1 MVPVR
6 PLSKVRDGDP
16 SQIGSGALV
25 EPAGGCGGARVFLA
39 FSLGFFVSYVFRGV
53 NLAVSPDLS
62 TEFNLSA
69 TDLGLLTSLY
79 FLGFAG
85 FQLPLGMLLDRFGPR
100 RVEFCLLLCAA
111 AGAVLFGLAQSKAML
126 MVARLLIGI
135 GVSACLMG
143 ALKAMALWFAPE
155 RLPAVNGG
163 VFAIGGLGSVA
174 AATPVQL
181 ALLVIDWRG
190 AFLLLAALTLAVGLF
205 ILLGTPER
213 RTVQPDSNF
222 RALLGGVQSVV
233 KSRAFW
239 RVAPLLMMSQGVF
252 MAVQGLWAGPYLRD
266 VEGKDAL
273 AVTNA
278 VSLIGLSMVAGYWLS
293 GVTARVLVR
302 RGVPVL
308 ITAGVGMLAFMVVQL
323 LILIDAPIPAWLIW
337 GLYGLVGSSG
347 VLCYAVLTP
356 AFAPHMVGRVSTI
369 LTLVV
374 FVSAFV
380 VQFGIGVF
388 VSWWPATLTGY
399 APEAHRAAW
408 LMMLGAQL
416 IAFIWYCVPLG
427 APARPRDVAAT
438 IYSLAHHS
446 RKVGS
451 GLQRTLTRS

>member
-6 PLSKVRDGDP
+6 QMSKVRDGDP

-69 TDLGLLTSLY
+69 SDLGLLTSLY

-85 FQLPLGMLLDRFGPR
+85 FQLPLGMLLDRFRPR

-111 AGAVLFGLAQSKAML
+111 AGAVLFGLAQSKVML
-126 MVARLLIGI
+126 MAARLLIGI

-143 ALKAMALWFAPE
+143 ALKAMTLWFASE

-190 AFLLLAALTLAVGLF
+190 AFLLLAAMTLAVGLF

-293 GVTARVLVR
+293 GITARALAR

-323 LILIDAPIPAWLIW
+323 
-337 GLYGLVGSSG
+337 
-347 VLCYAVLTP
+347 
-356 AFAPHMVGRVSTI
+356 
-369 LTLVV
+369 
-374 FVSAFV
+374 
-380 VQFGIGVF
+380 
-388 VSWWPATLTGY
+388 
-399 APEAHRAAW
+399 
-408 LMMLGAQL
+408 
-416 IAFIWYCVPLG
+416 
-427 APARPRDVAAT
+427 
-438 IYSLAHHS
+438 
-446 RKVGS
+446 
-451 GLQRTLTRS
+451 